1 MDPVKTGALI
11 RALRTHLGLTQ
22 QNLADRLAVSDRT
35 ISKWER
41 DLGCPDISLLAP
53 LAAVLG
59 VSTEVLLTADL
70 AENPP
75 QGGNM
80 KHTVFYICP
89 VCGNLVFSASPA
101 GVQCCGRALEPQ
113 RPQKAGESQRLHTDP
128 VEDEWYITTNHPMTK
143 AEHIA
148 FAALLSGGS
157 LKMWRQYPEWDFQLR
172 LPRREHGLLI
182 WYSTRDGLLYQLI

>member
-41 DLGCPDISLLAP
+41 GLGCPDISLLAP

-70 AENPP
+70 AENP
-75 QGGNM
+75 
-80 KHTVFYICP
+80 H
-89 VCGNLVFSASPA
+89 
-101 GVQCCGRALEPQ
+101 
-113 RPQKAGESQRLHTDP
+113 
-128 VEDEWYITTNHPMTK
+128 
-143 AEHIA
+143 
-148 FAALLSGGS
+148 
-157 LKMWRQYPEWDFQLR
+157 
-172 LPRREHGLLI
+172 REGI
-182 WYSTRDGLLYQLI
+182 

>member
-41 DLGCPDISLLAP
+41 GLGCPDISLLAP

-113 RPQKAGESQRLHTDP
+113 RPQKAGETQRLHIVP
-128 VEDEWYITTNHPMTK
+128 VEDEWYITADHPMTK

-157 LKMWRQYPEWDFQLR
+157 LKVWRQYPEWDFQLR

>member
-41 DLGCPDISLLAP
+41 GLGCPDISL

-75 QGGNM
+75 QEGNM

-113 RPQKAGESQRLHTDP
+113 RPQKADETQRLHTDP

-157 LKMWRQYPEWDFQLR
+157 LKVWRQYPEWDFQLR

>member
-157 LKMWRQYPEWDFQLR
+157 LKVWRQYPEWNFQLR
-172 LPRREHGLLI
+172 LPRREHGLLV